1 MARNPFPA
9 RHRPVEY
16 VGALR
21 HGFMIFS
28 KMRARGQGPKK
39 CRAFT
44 DKALKKGM
52 RVEAREHKLGPT
64 WAKRI
69 ARDHLC
75 SNPKYYA
82 RER

>member
-16 VGALR
+16 IGAKR
-21 HGFMIFS
+21 QGFFVYS
-28 KMRARGQGPKK
+28 TMRARGSLPKK
-39 CRAFT
+39 CRPFT
-44 DKALKKGM
+44 DKMLKKGA
-52 RVEAREHKLGPT
+52 RIEAREHKLGPT

-75 SNPKYYA
+75 SNPKYYSRA
-82 RER
+82 R